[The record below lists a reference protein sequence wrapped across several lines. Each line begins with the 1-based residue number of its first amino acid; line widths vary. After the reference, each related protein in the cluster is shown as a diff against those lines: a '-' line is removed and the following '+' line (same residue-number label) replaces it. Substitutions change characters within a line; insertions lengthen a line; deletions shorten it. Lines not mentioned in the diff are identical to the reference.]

1 MAKILGVIIKI
12 LLQVIEA
19 GGNNAT
25 LIVLMSLIV
34 QQMATLHVLH
44 LEKQSQVSLAV

>member
-1 MAKILGVIIKI
+1 MAKKLGVIIKI

-19 GGNNAT
+19 SGNNTT
-25 LIVLMSLIV
+25 LIALMPLIV

-44 LEKQSQVSLAV
+44 SEKQSQVSLAV